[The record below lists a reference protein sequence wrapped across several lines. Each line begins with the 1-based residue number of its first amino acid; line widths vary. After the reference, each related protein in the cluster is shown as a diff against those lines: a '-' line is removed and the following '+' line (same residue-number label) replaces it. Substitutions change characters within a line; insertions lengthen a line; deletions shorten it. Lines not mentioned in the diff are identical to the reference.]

1 KFDTVPSSLS
11 AELRVRMNGF
21 DMEQL
26 NGSASVYDLRYRR
39 GNNNLY
45 VDSIVAITNG
55 TSIYRKTT
63 INSNLFDFTAVG
75 VYEFNN
81 LAASIQNYLHETLP
95 TFVPIGKQVVQSE
108 KVEYS
113 LDVHDINY
121 ALKLFYENMEV
132 SPFKLNGSFN
142 SNTGFIIGAEI
153 KKLKVEGFTFQ

>member
-1 KFDTVPSSLS
+1 ADFKNKIPTLDFNLTIEDANMMALKFDTVPSSLS

-75 VYEFNN
+75 
-81 LAASIQNYLHETLP
+81 
-95 TFVPIGKQVVQSE
+95 
-108 KVEYS
+108 
-113 LDVHDINY
+113 
-121 ALKLFYENMEV
+121 
-132 SPFKLNGSFN
+132 
-142 SNTGFIIGAEI
+142 
-153 KKLKVEGFTFQ
+153 